1 MDPLSP
7 TPQPMI
13 KNKKSFTLLEIAI
26 VIFLFSFIV
35 TVVSTIYINL
45 TNASI
50 IANDYYQ
57 ALENVRLGSEKIWR
71 TLKYGWNFN
80 LVNNQQLDFQKKDC
94 TSASLK
100 FNSSTKTL
108 EYIEYSE
115 GNPLNYQAVFD
126 PNLVKVND
134 IIIATD
140 TPRSTQRYDYFQ
152 YSTKLIVIYYDL
164 EIKSKRGVTSSLIF
178 EQAVAPLNSVYQTP
192 RCQ

>member
-1 MDPLSP
+1 
-7 TPQPMI
+7 MI

-57 ALENVRLGSEKIWR
+57 ALENVRLGSEKIWI
-71 TLKYGWNFN
+71 TLKYGWDFN
-80 LVNNQQLDFQKKDC
+80 LVNNQQLDFKKRDC

-100 FNSSTKTL
+100 FNSLTKTL
-108 EYIEYSE
+108 EYSE
-115 GNPLNYQAVFD
+115 GNTPNYQAVFD

-178 EQAVAPLNSVYQTP
+178 QQAVAPLNSVYQTP

>member
-57 ALENVRLGSEKIWR
+57 ALENVRLGSEKIWI
-71 TLKYGWNFN
+71 TLKYGWDFN
-80 LVNNQQLDFQKKDC
+80 LVNNQQLDFKKRDC

-100 FNSSTKTL
+100 FNSLIKTL
-108 EYIEYSE
+108 EYSE
-115 GNPLNYQAVFD
+115 GNTPNYQVVFD

-140 TPRSTQRYDYFQ
+140 KPRSTQRYAYYQ

-178 EQAVAPLNSVYQTP
+178 QQAVAPLNSVYQTP